1 MRKRRGRADEG
12 HSPAG
17 ARPRLAD
24 SVPDGPIPLS
34 GPDKRMRTTIKS
46 PATIEGIGLH
56 KGKPSRVTFLPAE
69 GPTGLRFTGPL
80 FKKPLPAL
88 LANVAGTVRG
98 TNITDGENTLY
109 TVEHLLSAAAG
120 LGIDDLDIEINGEEP
135 PAADGSALPFA
146 TALFKAGLAEKP
158 DQERKTLSLGGQ
170 LEIAKGD
177 IRYLA
182 TPVPS
187 GVFFKLTYD
196 YPHKLVGRQT
206 VQFFLSPE
214 EYLTRVAPAR
224 TFGFSH
230 ELEALK
236 KAGLAL
242 GGSLENAVVIAED
255 EIMAKGGLRY
265 CDEFARHKLLD
276 LIGDL
281 ALAGLPL
288 KNLSIEAQRPGH
300 AANVNFAK
308 LLLEKAQTT

>member
-1 MRKRRGRADEG
+1 
-12 HSPAG
+12 
-17 ARPRLAD
+17 
-24 SVPDGPIPLS
+24 
-34 GPDKRMRTTIKS
+34 MRTTIKS

-56 KGKPSRVTFLPAE
+56 KGKAARVTFLPAA
-69 GPTGLRFTGPL
+69 GATGYRFLSPV

-98 TNITDGENTLY
+98 TNLTDGENTIY

-120 LGIDDLDIEINGEEP
+120 LGIDDLDIELIGEEP

-158 DQERKTLSLGGQ
+158 EQERKTLSLVGQ
-170 LEIAKGD
+170 LEITKGD

-182 TPVPS
+182 KPLAC
-187 GVFFKLTYD
+187 GVSFRLTYN
-196 YPHKLVGRQT
+196 YPHKLVGEQT
-206 VQFFLSPE
+206 IDFILTPE

-236 KAGLAL
+236 KSGLAL
-242 GGSLENAVVIAED
+242 GGSLDNAIVIGGD

-265 CDEFARHKLLD
+265 ADEFARHKLLD

-288 KNLSIEAQRPGH
+288 KDMHIEARRPGH

-308 LLLEKAQTT
+308 LLLEKAQNT